1 MWLTGWSETWL
12 QITCKN
18 WTLKAPISTWVIS
31 SLFNL
36 HIFLLWCTW
45 GNIISNNR
53 TVISSGLI
61 ISFFLLIF
69 QLIWLW
75 YYWKKFKIGYYGGC
89 LENHTLHSS
98 TPALMQRDS
107 RLQILQCH
115 RKLINLEDQARWRR
129 GGTGCT
135 KLKSSKKEKNSQT
148 WLPLIKCK
156 RQEILL
162 D

>member
-1 MWLTGWSETWL
+1 MWFTGWSEIWL
-12 QITCKN
+12 QITCKHL
-18 WTLKAPISTWVIS
+18 TLKAPISTWVIS

-45 GNIISNNR
+45 GNIISKHQD
-53 TVISSGLI
+53 ISSGLI

-75 YYWKKFKIGYYGGC
+75 YCWEKFKIGYYGGRVPG
-89 LENHTLHSS
+89 ESHFTLQQPS
-98 TPALMQRDS
+98 PDAERFW
-107 RLQILQCH
+107 LQILQYH

-135 KLKSSKKEKNSQT
+135 N
-148 WLPLIKCK
+148 
-156 RQEILL
+156 
-162 D
+162 